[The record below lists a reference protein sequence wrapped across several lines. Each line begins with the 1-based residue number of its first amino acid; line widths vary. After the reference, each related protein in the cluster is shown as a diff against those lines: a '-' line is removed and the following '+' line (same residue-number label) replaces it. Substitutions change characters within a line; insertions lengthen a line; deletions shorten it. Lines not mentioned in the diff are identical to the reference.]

1 MDGKK
6 AGRFMDT
13 TDVVGWE
20 SEFPELETT
29 PGQALSIDEI
39 LEHVRESGRVDAFLR
54 QRLEKEIYTTLRE
67 LRANAHFMTYID
79 ISVVVPLCDP
89 CCFTEE
95 HKPFPIVFGPD
106 WLEGYK
112 NLGLLIGLSR
122 SQIAT
127 VARALRNGSW
137 LPACWQCGSSIDL
150 NSEEGFHIRRVSLSE
165 YFNLD
170 MVRSHRIPSRIEKI
184 AYRVF
189 GKKCVDCQRE
199 AMTLD
204 HIVAYTK
211 GGGTEVANLQPMCD
225 KCNNK
230 KTDRDVEIVSVNLTF
245 PVRPLP
251 SESFGGFIW

>member
-1 MDGKK
+1 MDGQK
-6 AGRFMDT
+6 AGRFMDA
-13 TDVVGWE
+13 TDVVGWG
-20 SEFPELETT
+20 SEFPELETA

-39 LEHVRESGRVDAFLR
+39 LEHVRKSGEGDAFLR
-54 QRLEKEIYTTLRE
+54 QWLEKEIYTTLRE
-67 LRANAHFMTYID
+67 LRADTNFMTHID
-79 ISVVVPLCDP
+79 LWVVVPLCDP

-170 MVRSHRIPSRIEKI
+170 MSPSRRIPSRIKKI
-184 AYRVF
+184 VYKVF
-189 GKKCVDCQRE
+189 GTKCVVCQRE
-199 AMTLD
+199 ARTQD
-204 HIVAYTK
+204 HILAYAK
-211 GGGTEVANLQPMCD
+211 GGFTEVANLQPMCRE
-225 KCNNK
+225 CNAEK
-230 KTDRDVEIVSVNLTF
+230 ADRDVEIVSVNLTF
-245 PVRPLP
+245 PVRPPP
-251 SESFGGFIW
+251 SECFEGFIW